1 MIFFTIRVSRS
12 GSVTFNE
19 KSEEILIPMKELGE
33 HTIVEETTMEV
44 EQ

>member
-1 MIFFTIRVSRS
+1 MIFYTLRISRS

-19 KSEEILIPMKELGE
+19 KSEEILIPIKELAE
-33 HTIVEETTMEV
+33 HTIVEETSIEV